1 MVAGYY
7 SLCATSIELTD
18 LPPTLQKKLP
28 RYPLL
33 PAILL
38 GRLAVDTRY
47 PGQRRGELLLL
58 DAVRRAL
65 EQSHEIA
72 AMAIVVD
79 AKNEAA
85 ARFYER
91 YDVQRFEDDRSRL
104 FIPMATIAK
113 LIASS

>member
-1 MVAGYY
+1 
-7 SLCATSIELTD
+7 
-18 LPPTLQKKLP
+18 
-28 RYPLL
+28 
-33 PAILL
+33 
-38 GRLAVDTRY
+38 
-47 PGQRRGELLLL
+47 
-58 DAVRRAL
+58 
-65 EQSHEIA
+65 
-72 AMAIVVD
+72 MAIVVD